1 MSVQK
6 NILLAALAGFLSVSC
21 ASTAS
26 DWKPAPFRAGQQRL
40 ALGTNSFSQ
49 KTIEQEGQADQD
61 ADVLRLNGSY
71 GYFYQPN
78 IEVGA
83 MLSYEDQD
91 VGGAESTT
99 WIINGYGR
107 YWIDTRNSTRPFVQ
121 GRVGIGNTDGGF
133 VAAAGGSNDDDL
145 VEYAL
150 GIGLSDFISQSTS
163 LDLLLEWADQQYDNT
178 DRQTDGLELSVGL
191 SVYF

>member
-6 NILLAALAGFLSVSC
+6 NLLLAALAGCLSVSC
-21 ASTAS
+21 AATAT

-40 ALGTNSFSQ
+40 ALGTNAFSQ
-49 KTIEQEGQADQD
+49 KTIEQEGQPDQD
-61 ADVLRLNGSY
+61 ADVLALNLSY

-78 IEVGA
+78 IEIGGSF
-83 MLSYEDQD
+83 SYSDTD
-91 VGGAESTT
+91 IGSAEETT
-99 WIINGYGR
+99 WITNGYAR

-133 VAAAGGSNDDDL
+133 VGGSDDDL
-145 VEYAL
+145 VEYAV
-150 GIGLSDFISQSTS
+150 GIGLADFISQSTS